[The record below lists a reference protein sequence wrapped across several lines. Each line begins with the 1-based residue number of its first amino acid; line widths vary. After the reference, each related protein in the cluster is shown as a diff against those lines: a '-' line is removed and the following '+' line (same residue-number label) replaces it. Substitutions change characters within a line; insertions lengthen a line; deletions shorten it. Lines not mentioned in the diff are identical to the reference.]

1 MSKNRWRVEWD
12 ETKWPF
18 HRPSYEWMKKQP
30 IWHDSDMWIALCF
43 GAFLGFLTGAL
54 V

>member
-30 IWHDSDMWIALCF
+30 IWHDSDMWRAGLF
-43 GAFLGFLTGAL
+43 GLVIGFILGVIL
-54 V
+54 